1 MTRSELIA
9 EIARRAEISPK
20 ESDRLLRIITDTI
33 QEYVASGEKITISG
47 FGTFERR
54 RRKATVARNPKTHE
68 PMRIAEQ
75 YVAAFRAGSGLKEAV
90 KICGST
96 SGSNDTAN
104 QVGIE
109 SKHKE

>member
-1 MTRSELIA
+1 MTRSELVVEVA
-9 EIARRAEISPK
+9 ERTGLSPK
-20 ESDRLLRIITDTI
+20 EADRILRSITDLI
-33 QEYVASGEKITISG
+33 KEQVAAGEKITISG

-90 KICGST
+90 KVS
-96 SGSNDTAN
+96 SNP
-104 QVGIE
+104 
-109 SKHKE
+109 SS

>member
-1 MTRSELIA
+1 MTRSELILEVA
-9 EIARRAEISPK
+9 QRADLTPRDADKI
-20 ESDRLLRIITDTI
+20 LRIITDI
-33 QEYVASGEKITISG
+33 IKERVAAGEKITISG

-90 KICGST
+90 KVS
-96 SGSNDTAN
+96 
-104 QVGIE
+104 E
-109 SKHKE
+109 

>member
-1 MTRSELIA
+1 MTRSELIT
-9 EIARRAEISPK
+9 EIARRANISPK
-20 ESDRLLRIITDTI
+20 ESDRLLRTITDTI
-33 QEYVASGEKITISG
+33 QEFVAAGEKITISG

-90 KICGST
+90 KVSDM
-96 SGSNDTAN
+96 SEN
-104 QVGIE
+104 QNQE
-109 SKHKE
+109 

>member
-1 MTRSELIA
+1 MTRSQLII
-9 EIARRAEISPK
+9 EVARRAEISPK
-20 ESDRLLRIITDTI
+20 DCDQYLRILTDTI

-68 PMRIAEQ
+68 PMKIEEQ

-90 KICGST
+90 KLS
-96 SGSNDTAN
+96 D
-104 QVGIE
+104 
-109 SKHKE
+109 